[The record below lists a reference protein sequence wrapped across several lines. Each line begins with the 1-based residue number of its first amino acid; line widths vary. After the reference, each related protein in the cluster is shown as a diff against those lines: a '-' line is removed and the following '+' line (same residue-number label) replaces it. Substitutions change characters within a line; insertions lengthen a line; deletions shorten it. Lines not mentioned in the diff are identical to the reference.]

1 MVRTCACRARVSSAK
16 RHGHNVSSTC
26 VRGERGEASKER
38 KMEGEE
44 GERRAERKKGS
55 EKTRYLKLHGS
66 VYYLLSAISA
76 STEKVHP
83 TVDRRMICAPDALE
97 SARSINEDART
108 ACRSSDDRNLNFFRD
123 RGRDRYSPSFIF
135 VSSRGEKRGKQL
147 SRDNFAE
154 RS

>member
-1 MVRTCACRARVSSAK
+1 MPSTRLLREAPRTQHVVHVCAWRAR
-16 RHGHNVSSTC
+16 
-26 VRGERGEASKER
+26 RGERKRE

-97 SARSINEDART
+97 SAARSINEDARTT

-123 RGRDRYSPSFIF
+123 RGRDRYSPPLLF
-135 VSSRGEKRGKQL
+135 SSARAEREKRGKQL
-147 SRDNFAE
+147 SRDSFAE